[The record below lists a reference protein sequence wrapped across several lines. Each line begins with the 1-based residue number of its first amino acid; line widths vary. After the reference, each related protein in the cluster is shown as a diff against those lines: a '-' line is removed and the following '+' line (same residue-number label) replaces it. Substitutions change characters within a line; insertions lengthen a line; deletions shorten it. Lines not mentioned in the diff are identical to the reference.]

1 MTTMS
6 DRLKD
11 TLGMLESKGVDIRNV
26 PSRTIDDDDESFV
39 GGHPS
44 SGGVV
49 IPFKPKEVATSVPET
64 ANSDIRDDY
73 ITSRNITHTLI
84 EMAGSA
90 LEGALSVAVETQH
103 PKAYTVFNELA
114 TTMRG
119 LSKDLLEMQK
129 IYQQIV
135 EDEKR
140 KKEAA
145 APKSITQNNVTNIT
159 TSASLSEVLKMMK
172 DGQPVP
178 GTEPVQ
184 PAEEVIDV

>member
-11 TLGMLESKGVDIRNV
+11 TLGMLEDKGVEIKKV
-26 PSRTIDDDDESFV
+26 STQFDDDDDYL
-39 GGHPS
+39 GGSPS
-44 SGGVV
+44 MGAV
-49 IPFKPKEVATSVPET
+49 IPFKPKDVATSVPET

-84 EMAGSA
+84 EMAGGA
-90 LEGALSVAVETQH
+90 LEGALSVALETQH

-129 IYQQIV
+129 IYQQIA
-135 EDEKR
+135 EDSKAQ
-140 KKEAA
+140 KAA
-145 APKSITQNNVTNIT
+145 KPGNITQNNNVTIT
-159 TSASLSEVLKMMK
+159 TSASLSEVLKMMNTGDAPPVEEVHD
-172 DGQPVP
+172 DG
-178 GTEPVQ
+178 
-184 PAEEVIDV
+184 VIDV

>member
-6 DRLKD
+6 ERLKD
-11 TLGMLESKGVDIRNV
+11 TLGMLESKGIEVKNV
-26 PSRTIDDDDESFV
+26 PSDFESDEEDFV
-39 GGHPS
+39 GAHK
-44 SGGVV
+44 GGAI

-73 ITSRNITHTLI
+73 VTSRNITHTLI
-84 EMAGSA
+84 EMAGTA

-135 EDEKR
+135 EEEKAR
-140 KKEAA
+140 KAAA
-145 APKSITQNNVTNIT
+145 APKSSITQNNNVTIT

-172 DGQPVP
+172 DSPSPQTGELKADDD
-178 GTEPVQ
+178 G
-184 PAEEVIDV
+184 VIDV

>member
-11 TLGMLESKGVDIRNV
+11 TLGLLESNGIEIKQSSSQFD
-26 PSRTIDDDDESFV
+26 SDDDFV

-44 SGGVV
+44 SGGAV
-49 IPFKPKEVATSVPET
+49 IPFKPKEIATSVPET

-73 ITSRNITHTLI
+73 VTSRNITHTLI

-114 TTMRG
+114 NTMRG

-135 EDEKR
+135 EDEKA
-140 KKEAA
+140 KKKAA
-145 APKSITQNNVTNIT
+145 AQSGNVTNNSVNIT
-159 TSASLSEVLKMMK
+159 TSASLSEVLKMMREGK
-172 DGQPVP
+172 IDPNV
-178 GTEPVQ
+178 TAEPVD
-184 PAEEVIDV
+184 EVIDV

>member
-11 TLGMLESKGVDIRNV
+11 TLGLLESNGIEVKNT
-26 PSRTIDDDDESFV
+26 PSHFEDDEGFV

-44 SGGVV
+44 SGGAV

-73 ITSRNITHTLI
+73 VTSRNITHTLI

-114 TTMRG
+114 NTMRG

-140 KKEAA
+140 KKEAS
-145 APKSITQNNVTNIT
+145 APKSVTQNNITNIT
-159 TSASLSEVLKMMK
+159 TSASLSEVLKMMNNPDK
-172 DGQPVP
+172 ENVAGPD
-178 GTEPVQ
+178 
-184 PAEEVIDV
+184 EEVIDV

>member
-11 TLGMLESKGVDIRNV
+11 TLGMLEDKGVEIKKV
-26 PSRTIDDDDESFV
+26 SSQFEDDDDYL
-39 GGHPS
+39 GGSPS
-44 SGGVV
+44 MGAV
-49 IPFKPKEVATSVPET
+49 IPFKPKEVATSVPQTE
-64 ANSDIRDDY
+64 NSDIRDDY

-84 EMAGSA
+84 EMAGGA
-90 LEGALSVAVETQH
+90 LEGALSVALETQH

-135 EDEKR
+135 EDNKAQ
-140 KKEAA
+140 KAA
-145 APKSITQNNVTNIT
+145 TKGSGNITQNNNVTIT
-159 TSASLSEVLKMMK
+159 TSASLSDVLKMMGNSDAPPVDEVDD
-172 DGQPVP
+172 DG
-178 GTEPVQ
+178 
-184 PAEEVIDV
+184 VIDV

>member
-11 TLGMLESKGVDIRNV
+11 TLGMLETKGVDVKNV
-26 PSRTIDDDDESFV
+26 PSKFEGDDEEFL

-44 SGGVV
+44 SGGAV
-49 IPFKPKEVATSVPET
+49 IPFKPKEVATSVPAT

-73 ITSRNITHTLI
+73 VTSRNITHTLI

-135 EDEKR
+135 EDEKK
-140 KKEAA
+140 KKEATK
-145 APKSITQNNVTNIT
+145 PGTITQNNVTNIT

-172 DGQPVP
+172 ENPGAAIPVP
-178 GTEPVQ
+178 PVD
-184 PAEEVIDV
+184 EVTDV